1 MLKAVLQS
9 LRPKQWI
16 KNLII
21 FAGLIFSQ
29 NMGHPQLLETTI
41 LAFIIFCGISSA
53 IYLIN
58 DAIDYNS
65 DREHPTKKYRPIAR
79 GSLSRTA
86 AVIIALILGFTGV
99 GISFAMNIALGVV
112 ALSYLL
118 LMMGYSL
125 WLKHLV
131 IIDVFVIA
139 AGFVLRAVAG
149 AEAIS
154 VPISDWLLV
163 CVILLSLF
171 LALAKRRQEL
181 KSLDNNSAVHRQT
194 LLDYNDK
201 LLDQMIAVA
210 TAAVVVCYS
219 LYTMWP
225 ETVEKFGTRNLKFSI
240 PIVLYGIF
248 RYLFLIYRKN
258 KGEQPETVLL
268 TDRWLLSSVVIYVI
282 TVWLI
287 IYK

>member
-1 MLKAVLQS
+1 MIKDMFIS
-9 LRPKQWI
+9 LRPRQWI

-29 NMGHPQLLETTI
+29 NMGHPQM
-41 LAFIIFCGISSA
+41 LAKTMAAFLIFCGLSSA
-53 IYLIN
+53 IYLFN
-58 DAIDYNS
+58 DLI
-65 DREHPTKKYRPIAR
+65 DREKDKIHPIKKQRPIAR
-79 GSLSRTA
+79 GSLSGIAAIVTA
-86 AVIIALILGFTGV
+86 GVLGLGGLALSLLINNLLALVAVAYLIL
-99 GISFAMNIALGVV
+99 ML
-112 ALSYLL
+112 
-118 LMMGYSL
+118 GYSVL
-125 WLKHLV
+125 FKRLV

-154 VPISDWLLV
+154 VPISDWLLI

-181 KSLDNNSAVHRQT
+181 QSMETNAPQHRTSLS
-194 LLDYNDK
+194 DYSDK
-201 LLDQMIAVA
+201 LLDQMIAVVTSA
-210 TAAVVVCYS
+210 ITVSYS

-225 ETVEKFGTRNLKFSI
+225 ETVEKFGTRNLKFTI

-248 RYLFLIYRKN
+248 RYLYLIYRKN
-258 KGEQPETVLL
+258 QGGQPEMALL
-268 TDRWLLSSVVIYVI
+268 TDGWLLSSVVVYVL

-287 IYK
+287 IY